1 MNRKKIEKGIRL
13 VLEGIGED
21 LEREGLKDTPQ
32 RFARMCE
39 EIFSGMETEAL
50 PTRSFNEPLGN
61 SSLITIRDISFYSM
75 CEHHLLP
82 FFGKVEI
89 VYAPENNRIAGFSD
103 FARIVNVYSRRLQ
116 IQERMTEQIAD
127 AIVRLLQPK
136 GVRVT
141 VEALQLC
148 AAMRGEHRNNVQTVT
163 RCVRG
168 SFHEDA

>member
-1 MNRKKIEKGIRL
+1 
-13 VLEGIGED
+13 
-21 LEREGLKDTPQ
+21 
-32 RFARMCE
+32 
-39 EIFSGMETEAL
+39 